1 VGCGSTRPKREL
13 LRLALD
19 GELVVADER
28 AVLPGRGTYVCDAA
42 CYERAVSRKAFSRA
56 FRRNVRALESLER

>member
-1 VGCGSTRPKREL
+1 MGCRRTRPKREL

-19 GELVVADER
+19 GDVVVADAQADR
-28 AVLPGRGTYVCDAA
+28 PGRGAYVCDAA
-42 CYERAVSRKAFSRA
+42 CYEQAAARKAFARA